1 MAVNNII
8 KRIQNIMR
16 QDAGINGD
24 AQRIEQ
30 MTWMFFLKV
39 YDTQEETWEWKD
51 EKYKSIIPEDLRLSQ
66 WLAKGEC
73 TQVTGPIAKAYMN
86 VASRLIG
93 EDCELLIQ

>member
-39 YDTQEETWEWKD
+39 YDAQEETWEWKD
-51 EKYKSIIPEDLRLSQ
+51 
-66 WLAKGEC
+66 G
-73 TQVTGPIAKAYMN
+73 N
-86 VASRLIG
+86 
-93 EDCELLIQ
+93 